1 LNFFHFSLCA
11 TSEFNRKRI
20 SLLEKC
26 VKTREK
32 VHHHDP
38 VVESVGVL
46 SDLTFDL
53 FNTKRERRKKET
65 LSVCES
71 LFLLLPLKMG
81 TDRSGLLM
89 LLLGILVFFS
99 ASVQGNLDVFVWNIH
114 VA

>member
-1 LNFFHFSLCA
+1 M
-11 TSEFNRKRI
+11 
-20 SLLEKC
+20 
-26 VKTREK
+26 
-32 VHHHDP
+32 HHHDP

-46 SDLTFDL
+46 SDLTTFDL

-99 ASVQGNLDVFVWNIH
+99 ASVQGNLDVFVSNIR